1 MPTKLVIQIPCYNEQ
16 EALPVVLGDL
26 PCHIEGIDRIEVLI
40 IDDGSTD
47 DTAGVALRCG
57 IRHLVKFPK
66 HRGLAEAFSA
76 GLDYAIRQGADII
89 VNTDADNQYKGQDI
103 ARLIEPILKGDAD
116 IVIGN
121 RNIGQI
127 TEFSLTKKCLQRFGS
142 WTVKQLSGLDI
153 PDATTGFRAYSR
165 HAALRLNVF
174 TKFSY
179 TLETIIAAG
188 NKGLR
193 VVNINIETNAS
204 CRASRLHRSTTEY
217 LKKQI
222 ATLIRVYVMYQP
234 FKFFLSL
241 GFVFFG
247 LGLLMGRHSLILAG
261 IFILLGF
268 QMVVL
273 GLLADLMAANRRINE
288 DILLRLK
295 DVK

>member
-1 MPTKLVIQIPCYNEQ
+1 MT
-16 EALPVVLGDL
+16 LGDL
-26 PCHIEGIDRIEVLI
+26 PSRIEGVDVIEVLI

-47 DTAGVALRCG
+47 DTVGVAKGLG
-57 IRHLVKFPK
+57 IKHLVRFPK
-66 HRGLAEAFSA
+66 HRGLALAFAS
-76 GLDYAIRQGADII
+76 GLDYAISQGADIV

-103 ARLIEPILKGDAD
+103 ARLIAPLLQGRAD

-127 TEFSLTKKCLQRFGS
+127 AEFSLTKKCLQRLGS

-165 HAALRLNVF
+165 QAALRLNVF
-174 TKFSY
+174 TRFSY

-188 NKGLR
+188 HKGLR
-193 VVNINIETNAS
+193 VVNINIETNPS
-204 CRASRLHRSTTEY
+204 RRSSRLHRSSAQY

-222 ATLIRVYVMYQP
+222 ATLIRVYLMYQP
-234 FKFFLSL
+234 FKFFLT
-241 GFVFFG
+241 
-247 LGLLMGRHSLILAG
+247 LGLLLFSVGGLFGLRYAYFIYTNHLPVDHLPVLIMAA
-261 IFILLGF
+261 IFMLLGF

-273 GLLADLMAANRRINE
+273 GLLADLMAANRKINE
-288 DILLRLK
+288 EILLRLK